1 MRWKPTWLMLG
12 FAAALFAFISL
23 IERHVPGTGS
33 HSGLPGRL
41 IDFRPAEITSLQ
53 LRRTNQFMF
62 KVERTNDAW
71 NLTSPIYYPA
81 QPIPIEH
88 VLELLSELKS
98 FNKISVKDLS
108 DQKRTVAEFGLDI
121 PAATVVLSA
130 GGKRFE
136 IMFGSKNS
144 VGDRV
149 YVQLLNSPDIY
160 VVPTDCYDALPP
172 NHQQWRDI
180 ALLSLAGLKPDRFEL
195 RSAGRGYAIQVDP
208 TNGEF
213 VLTKPT
219 MARANR
225 ARVTALLR
233 KIQEEPVAGFV
244 LESAQ
249 EELDMYG
256 LQPPVAELV
265 FGVGTNDVV
274 TVQFGKATND
284 LVYARRLAN
293 TNVVTVSKAFF
304 ESLLFSPTDLRDK
317 RLLSFTPEQVDTI
330 EVDAQEKFMVQR
342 QGPNSWTVSATQ
354 NYNADPGLVREW
366 LNRLATIEAAT
377 VEKDVVTDFGLY
389 GLAPAGR
396 QYLLKANLTNV
407 TGNVTNRLLA
417 QLALSPIQNQKVFAR
432 ALEDSVYSLE
442 LGAIDLLPT
451 AAWQLRDR
459 RVWSFSTNQ
468 IASVTIRHQGY
479 ERKVERRGN
488 SNWVLTKGQGIIDT
502 ARIEESMFRLGNL
515 KAAAWVE
522 KSDANRVLYGFKDD
536 GYKLTVE
543 LKGNDK
549 PQTFSLEFG
558 GAAPSQFPY
567 AIANVDGHNMIFEFP
582 LDLFF
587 FVANALKNPA
597 QPAQASLR

>member
-1 MRWKPTWLMLG
+1 MLG

-33 HSGLPGRL
+33 NRIAPSRL
-41 IDFRPAEITSLQ
+41 IDFKPAEITSLQ

-98 FNKISVKDLS
+98 FNKISIKDLS

-130 GGKRFE
+130 AGKRFE
-136 IMFGSKNS
+136 VMFGSKNS

-180 ALLSLAGLKPDRFEL
+180 ALVNIAGLKPDRVEL
-195 RSAGRGYAIQVDP
+195 RSAGRGYAIQVNP

-213 VLTKPT
+213 LLTKPT
-219 MARANR
+219 VARANR
-225 ARVTALLR
+225 ARVTTLLR
-233 KIQEEPVAGFV
+233 KIQEEPVAGFIS
-244 LESAQ
+244 ETAQ
-249 EELDMYG
+249 EELDIYG

-265 FGVGTNDVV
+265 FGVGTNDVL

-293 TNVVTVSKAFF
+293 TNVVVVSKAFF
-304 ESLLFSPTDLRDK
+304 ESLLFSPAELRDK
-317 RLLSFTPEQVDTI
+317 RLLSFVPEQVDTI
-330 EVDAQEKFMVQR
+330 EVDAQEKFIVQR
-342 QGPNSWTVSATQ
+342 QGADSWTVNGAQKSD
-354 NYNADPGLVREW
+354 ADPGLVREW
-366 LNRLATIEAAT
+366 LTRLATIEAAT

-396 QYLLKANLTNV
+396 QYLLKANITNA
-407 TGNVTNRLLA
+407 TGSVTNRVLA
-417 QLALSPIQNQKVFAR
+417 LLALSPIQNQKVFAR
-432 ALEDSVYSLE
+432 SLEDSVYSLDV
-442 LGAIDLLPT
+442 GAIDMLPI

-459 RVWSFSTNQ
+459 RVWNFSTNQ
-468 IASVTIRHQGY
+468 IGSVTIRHQGY
-479 ERKVERRGN
+479 ERKVERRAN
-488 SNWVLTKGQGIIDT
+488 STWVLTKGQGIIDT

-522 KSDANRVLYGFKDD
+522 KNDANRVLYGFSDK
-536 GYKLTVE
+536 GYKLTIE
-543 LKGNDK
+543 LKNGEK
-549 PQTFSLEFG
+549 PQILSLEFG

-567 AIANVDGHNMIFEFP
+567 AIANVDGNNMIFEFP

-587 FVANALKNPA
+587 YVANALKNPA